1 MEPIEAQQEPTLW
14 YRLYRMGLLFG
25 QVFWRLCRRKLRRAP
40 VADQMLMAGPKAL
53 VPVLL
58 VAFFGGMIF
67 TIQTA
72 RELTIFGAERFVGG
86 AFAIAFCRELA
97 PILTASIVS
106 GQVGSAFA
114 AELGTMKITEQIDA
128 LYMLRSNPVDYLVL
142 PRVVACCIMVPILTV
157 FALVIGI
164 IGGMSAAYQF
174 YDLVPK
180 QFLSSVQ
187 DFLQPEDLVTI
198 GIKGIFFGLLVGLIG
213 CSWGLTTTG
222 DSQQV
227 GRSATS
233 AVVTSWIGIF
243 MLDFFLSVL
252 IFHQSPLG

>member
-1 MEPIEAQQEPTLW
+1 MEPIEIQRDPTLW
-14 YRLYRMGLLFG
+14 YRLYRMGLLLG
-25 QVFWRLCRRKLRRAP
+25 QVAWRLCRGKLRRTLIT
-40 VADQMLMAGPKAL
+40 DQMLAAGPKAL
-53 VPVLL
+53 TPVLL
-58 VAFFGGMIF
+58 VALFGGMIF

-72 RELTIFGAERFVGG
+72 RELTTFGAEDLVGG

-114 AELGTMKITEQIDA
+114 AELGVMKITEQIDA

-142 PRVVACCIMVPILTV
+142 PRVLACCIMVPILTV
-157 FALVIGI
+157 FALVVGI
-164 IGGMSAAYQF
+164 IGGMGAAYQF
-174 YDLVPK
+174 YALAPN
-180 QFLSSVQ
+180 QFLNSVQ
-187 DFLQPEDLVTI
+187 TFLQPQDLLSI
-198 GIKGIFFGLLVGLIG
+198 GIKGILFGLLVGLVG
-213 CSWGLTTTG
+213 CSWGLTTVG

-243 MLDFFLSVL
+243 MADFFLSVL
-252 IFHQSPLG
+252 LFHQSPLS